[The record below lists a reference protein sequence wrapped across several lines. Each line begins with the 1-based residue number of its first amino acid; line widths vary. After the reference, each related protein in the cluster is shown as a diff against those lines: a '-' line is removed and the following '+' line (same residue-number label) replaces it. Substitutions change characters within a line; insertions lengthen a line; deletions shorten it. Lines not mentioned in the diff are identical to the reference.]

1 MRAFLALLLAVGL
14 CSCSHE
20 SSPSP
25 APAAAAAEDTTRVS
39 SSSTTQPEA
48 AGKVPGSSSGAVD
61 LATAASTQQEGADTA
76 TAAATDST
84 EANLERVAT
93 LPAAGQLPRGPW
105 VAGKNYE
112 VLSPAQ
118 PTDAPAG
125 KVEVIEMFWYAC
137 PHCYALDATIEAWRK
152 SKPAFVDFRRVP
164 VTWGEEHRA
173 HARLLY
179 TLQALGKLD
188 TLHAK
193 VFDEIQQQGDLLW
206 VQGDDKGTFQKQ
218 LAFAKANGI
227 PESDFTNAYNGM
239 GVQLKVQ
246 QADDLVRRERIDS
259 VPTFVI
265 NGKYVTD
272 VGMAGDPSRLTRLID
287 DLAASETHH

>member
-1 MRAFLALLLAVGL
+1 MRALLALWLAVSL

-25 APAAAAAEDTTRVS
+25 ASTAAEDPTRPS
-39 SSSTTQPEA
+39 NLSTTQPEA
-48 AGKVPGSSSGAVD
+48 PGKVPGSSSGAVD
-61 LATAASTQQEGADTA
+61 LATAATTQQEGADTP
-76 TAAATDST
+76 AAAAPDST
-84 EANLERVAT
+84 EASLERVAA
-93 LPAAGQLPRGPW
+93 LPPAGQLPRGPW
-105 VAGKNYE
+105 IAGKNYE

-118 PTDAPAG
+118 PTDVPAG

-137 PHCYALDATIEAWRK
+137 PHCYALDATVEAWRK
-152 SKPAFVDFRRVP
+152 NKPAYIDFRRVP

-188 TLHAK
+188 ALHAR
-193 VFDEIQQQGDLLW
+193 VFEEIQQKGDLLF
-206 VQGDDKGTFQKQ
+206 VPSDDQGTFQKQ

-227 PESDFTNAYNGM
+227 SESDFTTAYNGM

-246 QADDLVRRERIDS
+246 QADDLVHRERIDT

-272 VGMAGDPSRLTRLID
+272 VGMAGDPAKLTRLID